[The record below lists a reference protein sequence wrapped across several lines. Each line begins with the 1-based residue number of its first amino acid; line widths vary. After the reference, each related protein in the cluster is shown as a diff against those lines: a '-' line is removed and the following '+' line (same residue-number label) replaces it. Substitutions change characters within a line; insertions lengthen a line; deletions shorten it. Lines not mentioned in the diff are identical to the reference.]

1 MKKKYLIAV
10 VLAALIASPEL
21 DPFGKKSMNPLSSS
35 DPFICSPVSAQDQL
49 NKSSLVKEMPESKYF
64 YQVKSGE
71 CINAKGEKGYNT
83 IELDILFDGVD
94 ESQLSSPKYQPKQAY
109 KNKNAECVDFS
120 NFDFNRIIKLSYVRL
135 EKWNFRGAKLDGA
148 AFAFAKMIDADL
160 RGARLSG
167 ISIGYTYIS
176 GKIDQFTEYPKV
188 CVLHRIG
195 RADDSQK
202 ISCEL

>member
-1 MKKKYLIAV
+1 MKPDL
-10 VLAALIASPEL
+10 LLR
-21 DPFGKKSMNPLSSS
+21 D
-35 DPFICSPVSAQDQL
+35 DD
-49 NKSSLVKEMPESKYF
+49 
-64 YQVKSGE
+64 
-71 CINAKGEKGYNT
+71 
-83 IELDILFDGVD
+83 
-94 ESQLSSPKYQPKQAY
+94 
-109 KNKNAECVDFS
+109 
-120 NFDFNRIIKLSYVRL
+120 
-135 EKWNFRGAKLDGA
+135 
-148 AFAFAKMIDADL
+148 DL